1 MRQHGTA
8 GAARYQALIT
18 AAIRLLQET
27 PLPAYSQAV
36 RRAPGVRALH
46 LRHATRRLSAEDQ
59 VRSPRH
65 FLLYRL
71 AQDGALEILG
81 LAHDQMHLSRAAGRA
96 RREADEP
103 KP

>member
-1 MRQHGTA
+1 M
-8 GAARYQALIT
+8 
-18 AAIRLLQET
+18 
-27 PLPAYSQAV
+27 
-36 RRAPGVRALH
+36 
-46 LRHATRRLSAEDQ
+46 
-59 VRSPRH
+59 RSPRH